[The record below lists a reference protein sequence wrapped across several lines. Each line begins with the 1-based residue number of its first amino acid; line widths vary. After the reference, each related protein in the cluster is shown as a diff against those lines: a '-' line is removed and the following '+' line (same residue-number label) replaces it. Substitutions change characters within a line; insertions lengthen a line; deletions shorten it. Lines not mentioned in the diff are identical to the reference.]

1 MFRVPK
7 ESPGGSAQCG
17 DPRLQHS
24 LEEDGWVFAGEH
36 VVDGRQRDEGVYQ
49 QAEYDGDH
57 VQAELLCGGRQVLD
71 AHDFPSDQTQDP
83 EWGIPTDRQ
92 THTRTHTHAH

>member
-1 MFRVPK
+1 
-7 ESPGGSAQCG
+7 
-17 DPRLQHS
+17 
-24 LEEDGWVFAGEH
+24 
-36 VVDGRQRDEGVYQ
+36 VYQ